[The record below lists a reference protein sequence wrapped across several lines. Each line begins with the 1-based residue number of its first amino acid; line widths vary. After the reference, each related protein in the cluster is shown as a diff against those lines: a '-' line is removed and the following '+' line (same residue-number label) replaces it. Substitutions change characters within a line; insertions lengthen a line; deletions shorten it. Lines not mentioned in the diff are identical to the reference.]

1 MRVFLAGATGAVGR
15 LLVPELVAAGHQVTG
30 LIRRPE
36 AASGLRSQ
44 GADSV
49 LADVYDASAVAA
61 AVAAAAPDVVM
72 HQLTDLAN
80 QNYAGNM
87 EIRRTGTRNL
97 VDAAAAAGVRK
108 VIAQSIAWAYA
119 PTDDVPATPAATAP
133 GPAPASAP
141 ATTTT
146 TPAPAPA
153 TEQDPLDLRAEGARR
168 QTVAAVGALE
178 DIVAEAPEW
187 VVLRY
192 GLFYGPGTWYAKGG
206 LMDDAVRAGKVVPNA
221 DVTSFLHIEDAAT
234 AAVQAL
240 EWPTGPVNIVDDEPA
255 AGTAWVPTFARS
267 VGAPEPEPVDSE
279 RTPWARGADNHYARK
294 HLKWTPRYPSWR
306 DGFVA

>member
-36 AASGLRSQ
+36 AAEGLRSQ
-44 GADSV
+44 GAESV
-49 LADVYDASAVAA
+49 LADIYDAAAIAA
-61 AVAAAAPDVVM
+61 AVADAAPEVVI

-80 QNYAGNM
+80 QDYAANM

-97 VDAAAAAGVRK
+97 VDAAVAAGARK

-119 PTDDVPATPAATAP
+119 PDDDASDAFTPSPAT
-133 GPAPASAP
+133 ASAP
-141 ATTTT
+141 ATEDT
-146 TPAPAPA
+146 
-153 TEQDPLDLRAEGARR
+153 PLDLGAEGPRR
-168 QTVAAVGALE
+168 YTVQAVRVLE
-178 DIVAEAPEW
+178 DIVSEAPEW

-192 GLFYGPGTWYAKGG
+192 GLFYGPGTWYTKGA
-206 LMDDAVRAGKVVPNA
+206 LMDDAVRIGKLLPNA
-221 DVTSFLHIEDAAT
+221 DVTSFVHIEDAAS

-240 EWPTGPVNIVDDEPA
+240 EWPTGPVNVVDDEPA
-255 AGTAWVPTFARS
+255 AGSVWVPAFARS
-267 VGAPEPEPVDSE
+267 VGAPEPAPVESE

-306 DGFVA
+306 AGFVA

>member
-1 MRVFLAGATGAVGR
+1 MRVFLAGATGVVGR

-36 AASGLRSQ
+36 AAESLRSQ
-44 GADSV
+44 GASPV
-49 LADVYDASAVAA
+49 LADVFDASAIAA
-61 AVAAAAPDVVM
+61 AVSAAEPDVVM
-72 HQLTDLAN
+72 HQLTDLGS
-80 QNYAGNM
+80 QDYAANM

-97 VDAAAAAGVRK
+97 IDAAAAAGVRK

-119 PTDDVPATPAATAP
+119 PDDD
-133 GPAPASAP
+133 GD
-141 ATTTT
+141 
-146 TPAPAPA
+146 PA
-153 TEQDPLDLRAEGARR
+153 TEHDPLDLGAEGPRAHM
-168 QTVAAVGALE
+168 VAAVAALE

-192 GLFYGPGTWYAKGG
+192 GLFYGPGTWYAKGA
-206 LMDDAVRAGKVVPNA
+206 LMDDAVRAGKLAPTN
-221 DVTSFLHIEDAAT
+221 DVTSFVHIADAAT

-240 EWPTGPVNIVDDEPA
+240 EWPTGPVNVVDDEPVT
-255 AGTAWVPTFARS
+255 GTVWVPAFARS
-267 VGAPEPEPVDSE
+267 VGAAEPPGVESE

-294 HLKWTPRYPSWR
+294 HLRWTPRYPSWR

>member
-1 MRVFLAGATGAVGR
+1 MRIFLAGATGVVGR

-36 AASGLRSQ
+36 AAEGLRSQ

-49 LADVYDASAVAA
+49 LADIYDASAISA
-61 AVAAAAPDVVM
+61 AVAAAAPDVVI

-80 QNYAGNM
+80 QDYAANM

-119 PTDDVPATPAATAP
+119 PDDEGGAD
-133 GPAPASAP
+133 
-141 ATTTT
+141 
-146 TPAPAPA
+146 PA
-153 TEQDPLDLRAEGARR
+153 TEQDPLDLEADGAR
-168 QTVAAVGALE
+168 QHTVAAVSALE

-192 GLFYGPGTWYAKGG
+192 GLFYGPGTWYTKGA
-206 LMDDAVRAGKVVPNA
+206 LMDHAVRAGKLAPTA
-221 DVTSFLHIEDAAT
+221 DVTSFLHIADAAT

-240 EWPTGPVNIVDDEPA
+240 EWPNGPVNVVDDEPV
-255 AGTAWVPTFARS
+255 AGTVWVPAFARS
-267 VGAPEPEPVDSE
+267 VGAPEPAAVESE

-294 HLKWTPRYPSWR
+294 HLKWEPRYPSWR
-306 DGFVA
+306 SGFVA